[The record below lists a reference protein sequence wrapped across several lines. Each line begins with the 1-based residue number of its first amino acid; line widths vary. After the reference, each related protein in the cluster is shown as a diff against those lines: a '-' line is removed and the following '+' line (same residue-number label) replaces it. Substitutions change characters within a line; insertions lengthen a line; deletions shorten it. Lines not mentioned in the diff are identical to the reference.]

1 MAVLDFKEIP
11 EAHVANGLQDTFELF
26 AREFLEFMGFKII
39 STPDRGADG
48 GVDLIVEEHRHG
60 IGGVTIVRW
69 LVSCKHKAHSGSS
82 VTPTVEQN
90 IRDRLDTHNCD
101 SFMGFYST
109 IPSSGLTT
117 NLDGFKTNNNIE
129 YLIYDK
135 ELIEGNLL
143 RSAEGL
149 ELARRFFPK
158 SFKEWERESPKP
170 AKIFDGDPSLKCHV
184 CNSEFLENEKHG
196 IIVFWEGIDKAYKST
211 DRIEYIKWVCKGRC
225 DQVMKN
231 KITMLNPNVIDRWE
245 DIPDVVIPTK
255 YIQWVMS
262 ILNQQN
268 KGVVYSDE
276 AFDNLKTF
284 MIRVFPHVSRHLT
297 SDEKERI
304 KLLRMTESYL
314 YF

>member
-26 AREFLEFMGFKII
+26 AREFLESMGFKII
-39 STPDRGADG
+39 SAPDRGADG

-90 IRDRLDTHNCD
+90 IIDRLRTHNCH

-117 NLDGFKTNNNIE
+117 NLNGFKSNNNIE

-135 ELIEGNLL
+135 ELIERCLL

-149 ELARRFFPK
+149 ELARRFFPM
-158 SFKEWERESPKP
+158 SFREWERESPKP
-170 AKIFDGDPSLKCHV
+170 ALLFDGEPSLKCHV
-184 CNSEFLENEKHG
+184 CETELLEEGKRG
-196 IIVFWEGIDKAYKST
+196 IIVSWEGINEDYSST
-211 DRIEYIKWVCKGRC
+211 KKIEYIQWICKGRC
-225 DQVMKN
+225 DDVMKN
-231 KITMLNPNVIDRWE
+231 RIRNLNSNLIDRWE
-245 DIPDVVIPTK
+245 DIPDVAIPAK
-255 YIQWVMS
+255 YIEWIMA
-262 ILNQQN
+262 IFNQLHGE
-268 KGVVYSDE
+268 KGYSDE
-276 AFDNLKTF
+276 AFKNIKGF
-284 MIRVFPHVSRHLT
+284 MINIFPYISRHLT
-297 SDEKERI
+297 SEEKERMKGLAMI
-304 KLLRMTESYL
+304 EPW
-314 YF
+314 F